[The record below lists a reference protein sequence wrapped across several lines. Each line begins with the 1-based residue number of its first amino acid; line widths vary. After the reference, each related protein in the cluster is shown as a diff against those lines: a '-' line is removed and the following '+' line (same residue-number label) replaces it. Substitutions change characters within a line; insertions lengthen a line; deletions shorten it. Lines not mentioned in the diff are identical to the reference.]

1 MARSRGSAAS
11 DAQVGESAWVR
22 VDSAGR
28 LVVPARFRAAL
39 GIRSGGRALLTLES
53 DGLRVTTREAALDA
67 AVARA
72 QRLARKY
79 GSGGGGEI
87 DAFLAE
93 RRAEAARDSG

>member
-1 MARSRGSAAS
+1 MPRSPESATGV
-11 DAQVGESAWVR
+11 AQVGESVRVR

-39 GIRSGGRALLTLES
+39 GIRSGGRVLLTLE
-53 DGLRVTTREAALDA
+53 DDDLTMTTREAALDA

-72 QRLARKY
+72 QGLSRKY
-79 GSGGGGEI
+79 GSEGGGEV

-93 RRAEAARDSG
+93 RRAEAAHE